1 MQAGINCRTNKVDL
15 IGDLGRD
22 YCPQRQTTK
31 EHTVFGRKQ
40 NHQRTERSLRVV
52 GSLCLRSWPTE
63 HANDLYASLSPASGG
78 LPV

>member
-1 MQAGINCRTNKVDL
+1 
-15 IGDLGRD
+15 
-22 YCPQRQTTK
+22 
-31 EHTVFGRKQ
+31 VFGRKQ